1 MLPRPLPKA
10 RCGQRSTVVNA
21 SRVPQALCMEGDV
34 PKARRPQRGASG
46 D

>member
-10 RCGQRSTVVNA
+10 HCGQRCIVVNA
-21 SRVPQALCMEGDV
+21 SQVPQALCMEGEV